1 MTSRNTNPHVSTS
14 TGVNHSTSVS
24 RPLLK
29 SYQVKDKVVPNNS
42 QVKFTKKEVEDHHRI
57 SSISKK
63 TKSVTA
69 CNDSSNSRTLNV
81 NAVCVECGKC
91 VFNSNHDACVSK
103 YLNDVMLRNYEA
115 KESYS
120 TLARARLT
128 VNPRMVSIVDIPN
141 IHDGKTNSGFKCRNQ
156 CQNGF
161 TKDELRKMTFLNNA
175 AKACSSSNDLLII
188 NVQNSDQTTAMNS
201 QVQSRF

>member
-1 MTSRNTNPHVSTS
+1 MQDKNIAII
-14 TGVNHSTSVS
+14 NHSTSVS
-24 RPLLK
+24 RPQLK

-91 VFNSNHDACVSK
+91 GFPQ
-103 YLNDVMLRNYEA
+103 
-115 KESYS
+115 ESYS